1 MINDLDGIDGIDWT
15 SMGHAY
21 GPGGDIPGWLKG
33 MADPDPD
40 VRRDAFGGFYGAV
53 HHQGDIY
60 PSTVAS
66 LPFLLGLADDP
77 ATPDRAAV
85 AALVLS
91 IGREAAD
98 RDDDCIRFAPD
109 GTESTAPADAMALLR
124 ARAEAFVRHAADPD
138 PGVRH
143 AGICGVGLFLDDAD
157 RAVAILRDR
166 LPAEP
171 GTEERL
177 LVIRTMASLA
187 LRLPAARPA
196 ATAWLAALAD
206 DPAADPDIR
215 LGALV
220 HRARCAPQDI
230 AADTVP
236 TAITLLGPLAP
247 PPDTPDTQGC
257 APTTCACAAPA
268 PEAATTDEAQ
278 AAPAPEED
286 APAGDVPADHAPAQD
301 APAPEP
307 APADGP
313 PAQDVPP
320 QIAAAFE
327 DLDRHGRVHAPT
339 TTLLRTFHTVL
350 DDRVAERTALLTAQ
364 LGSPDPATRYDAI
377 AMAKDLI
384 GSWRGDHTA
393 LVALVA
399 QCLLPRDPYTTA
411 AAAECLGSLGPVAE
425 PAREALADCVAGHR
439 DAHGPDVWAS
449 PRPQLRRAHQEAVM
463 ALARL
468 GDPRAL
474 PSLLTALDG
483 GTDAWRAVQVAGD
496 LGPAAA
502 GELVPRLTRLLDAVD
517 FAKEWTDMSAGALV
531 GALAELGDPAAVPAL
546 ARAVAA
552 AVRHEQWRPA
562 ASALEALASFGT
574 AGACALDV
582 VRPLADAQ
590 DVDLRAAATAAL
602 WALARDPA
610 DAVPRLVALLDGYRL
625 REAAEVLALVGPPA
639 GAAAPRLREM
649 LTASYDWT
657 RIHAAAALWEIG
669 GEAGAGALVP
679 VLLAA
684 WAGNGATSNHVLAC
698 LSRMGPAAAPALP
711 RIEEELALPRR
722 TGRFGSIAHDEEVQH
737 LCRTLRDRLAG

>member
-1 MINDLDGIDGIDWT
+1 
-15 SMGHAY
+15 A
-21 GPGGDIPGWLKG
+21 
-33 MADPDPD
+33 
-40 VRRDAFGGFYGAV
+40 
-53 HHQGDIY
+53 
-60 PSTVAS
+60 
-66 LPFLLGLADDP
+66 
-77 ATPDRAAV
+77 
-85 AALVLS
+85 
-91 IGREAAD
+91 
-98 RDDDCIRFAPD
+98 
-109 GTESTAPADAMALLR
+109 
-124 ARAEAFVRHAADPD
+124 
-138 PGVRH
+138 
-143 AGICGVGLFLDDAD
+143 
-157 RAVAILRDR
+157 
-166 LPAEP
+166 
-171 GTEERL
+171 
-177 LVIRTMASLA
+177 
-187 LRLPAARPA
+187 
-196 ATAWLAALAD
+196 
-206 DPAADPDIR
+206 
-215 LGALV
+215 
-220 HRARCAPQDI
+220 
-230 AADTVP
+230 
-236 TAITLLGPLAP
+236 
-247 PPDTPDTQGC
+247 
-257 APTTCACAAPA
+257 
-268 PEAATTDEAQ
+268 DEAQ
-278 AAPAPEED
+278 AAPAPRED
-286 APAGDVPADHAPAQD
+286 APADEAQAAPAPREDAPADEAQAAPAPREDAPADEAQAAPAQRED
-301 APAPEP
+301 APA
-307 APADGP
+307 DKP

-339 TTLLRTFHTVL
+339 TSLLRTFHTVL
-350 DDRVAERTALLTAQ
+350 DDRVAERTALLAAQ

-411 AAAECLGSLGPVAE
+411 AAAECLRSLGPVAE
-425 PAREALADCVAGHR
+425 PARESLAGCVAGHR
-439 DAHGPDVWAS
+439 DMHGPDVWAS
-449 PRPQLRRAHQEAVM
+449 PRPQLRRAHQETVM
-463 ALARL
+463 TLARL

-483 GTDAWRAVQVAGD
+483 GTDAWRAVQVAGG

-517 FAKEWTDMSAGALV
+517 FAKERTGMSAGALV
-531 GALAELGDPAAVPAL
+531 SALAALGDPAAVPAL

-574 AGACALDV
+574 AAASALDV

-610 DAVPRLVALLDGYRL
+610 DAVPRLVALLDGHRL

-669 GEAGAGALVP
+669 GEAEAGALVP
-679 VLLAA
+679 ALLAA

-711 RIEEELALPRR
+711 RVEEELALPRR

-737 LCRTLRDRLAG
+737 LCRTLRERLAG

>member
-1 MINDLDGIDGIDWT
+1 MINELAGGIDGIDGIDWT
-15 SMGHAY
+15 GMGHAY
-21 GPGGDIPGWLKG
+21 GPGGDIPRWLRD
-33 MADPDPD
+33 MASPDPE
-40 VRRDAFGGFYGAV
+40 VRRRAFGDFYGAA
-53 HHQGDIY
+53 HHQGDVY
-60 PSTVAS
+60 PCTVAA
-66 LPFLLGLADDP
+66 LPYLLGLADDP

-109 GTESTAPADAMALLR
+109 GTESTAPADALALLR
-124 ARAEAFVRHAADPD
+124 TRADAFVRLAADPD

-143 AGICGVGLFLDDAD
+143 AGIEGVGLFLDDAG
-157 RAVAILRDR
+157 RAVALLRDR
-166 LPAEP
+166 LTAEP

-196 ATAWLAALAD
+196 ATAWLATLAD
-206 DPAADPDIR
+206 DPGADPDIR

-220 HRARCAPQDI
+220 HRARCAPQDL
-230 AADTVP
+230 APDAVAS
-236 TAITLLGPLAP
+236 AITLLTRLTPPPQAP
-247 PPDTPDTQGC
+247 PTTRGC
-257 APTTCACAAPA
+257 DPTTCACAPAAPTEAAA
-268 PEAATTDEAQ
+268 PEA
-278 AAPAPEED
+278 PA
-286 APAGDVPADHAPAQD
+286 VPA
-301 APAPEP
+301 EP
-307 APADGP
+307 APAAPARDDAVVVT

-327 DLDRHGRVHAPT
+327 DLDRRGRVHAPT

-350 DDRVAERTALLTAQ
+350 DDRVAERADLLAAQ
-364 LGSPDPATRYDAI
+364 LGSPDPAIRYDAV
-377 AMAKDLI
+377 AMARNLI

-393 LVALVA
+393 LVTLLAR
-399 QCLLPRDPYTTA
+399 CLLPRDPYTTA

-439 DAHGPDVWAS
+439 AAHGPDVWAS

-468 GDPRAL
+468 GDMRAL
-474 PSLLTALDG
+474 PSLLTALDD

-502 GELVPRLTRLLDAVD
+502 GELVPRLTRRLDAVD
-517 FAKEWTDMSAGALV
+517 FSGEWTDMSAAALV

-546 ARAVAA
+546 ARAVEA
-552 AVRHEQWRPA
+552 AVRNEKWQPA

-574 AGACALDV
+574 AAAPALDV
-582 VRPLADAQ
+582 VRPLADAA

-610 DAVPRLVALLDGYRL
+610 DAVPRLAALLDGHRL
-625 REAAEVLALVGPPA
+625 REAAGVLARIGPPA
-639 GAAAPRLREM
+639 AAAAPRLREM

-657 RIHAAAALWEIG
+657 RVHAAEALWEIG
-669 GEAGAGALVP
+669 GEAEAGAVVP

-684 WAGNGATSNHVLAC
+684 WAGNGATSDHVLAC
-698 LSRMGPAAAPALP
+698 LSRMGPAAAPALS
-711 RIEEELALPRR
+711 RVEEELALRRR

-737 LCRTLRDRLAG
+737 LCRTLRDRLAPSNPA